1 MADDVTLPGT
11 GKVVETREQLD
22 GSHRQVIALGEAE
35 SAALLAVLKAIAS
48 PITFDPPTGSTRV
61 SGSVVVSSLP
71 TLPTLTN
78 LAQVGGVPAN
88 TMSDDVTRAAWTAS
102 VRGRIT

>member
-11 GKVVETREQLD
+11 GEVVETREQPD

-48 PITFDPPTGSTRV
+48 PITFDPSTGSTRV
-61 SGSVVVSSLP
+61 SGSVVVSTLP
-71 TLPTLTN
+71 TLSTLTN

-88 TMSDDVTRAAWTAS
+88 TIPDDVMRAAWAAS